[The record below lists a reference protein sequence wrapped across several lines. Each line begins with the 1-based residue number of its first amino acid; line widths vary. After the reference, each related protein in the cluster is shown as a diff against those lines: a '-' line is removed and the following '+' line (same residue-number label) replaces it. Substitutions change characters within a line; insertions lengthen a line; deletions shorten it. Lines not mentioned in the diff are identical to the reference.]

1 MRGACR
7 TKEGDNHATSSIST
21 NHDYP
26 TIETNKSKNFVFW
39 QHSEGRKTHSSPLP
53 LNRAHFCFFLFSA
66 LPSLPLSRRG
76 GGRNP
81 QVVRSVAGNK
91 EVTHQTKKL
100 SHSAHV
106 CAFSHTFCCC
116 CHFLFV
122 SFFFF
127 FLPLFGLDEATGKL
141 KSRHTH
147 THTGKDVLLL
157 ASLLY
162 SSHYINPRTPKGT
175 FVAGCLCLLRLW
187 TCVGIHIQTHSLRNI
202 YTHTYVLDEEEE
214 EKEMKGRKE
223 RWRCRGGRSGL
234 EASTA
239 G

>member
-1 MRGACR
+1 MDASFGSHI
-7 TKEGDNHATSSIST
+7 HAHTQHTHTHLRASQSHLVGNFPCSST
-21 NHDYP
+21 
-26 TIETNKSKNFVFW
+26 
-39 QHSEGRKTHSSPLP
+39 TH
-53 LNRAHFCFFLFSA
+53 RHK
-66 LPSLPLSRRG
+66 
-76 GGRNP
+76 
-81 QVVRSVAGNK
+81 Q
-91 EVTHQTKKL
+91 

-106 CAFSHTFCCC
+106 CAFSHCGATFCCC

>member
-7 TKEGDNHATSSIST
+7 TKERDNHATSSIST

-39 QHSEGRKTHSSPLP
+39 QHSEGRKTHLSPLP

-76 GGRNP
+76 GGRKP

-106 CAFSHTFCCC
+106 CAFSHCGATFCCC

-147 THTGKDVLLL
+147 THRQGCSSACFFTLLFPLYQSTHTQRDLRGWVSVSL
-157 ASLLY
+157 ASVDMRWH
-162 SSHYINPRTPKGT
+162 SHTNPLAPKYIHTHICAGRGRGREGDEREKGE
-175 FVAGCLCLLRLW
+175 VE
-187 TCVGIHIQTHSLRNI
+187 V
-202 YTHTYVLDEEEE
+202 
-214 EKEMKGRKE
+214 
-223 RWRCRGGRSGL
+223 
-234 EASTA
+234 
-239 G
+239 